1 MKGDYIKLGEDSG
14 GWRDFLDGKPI
25 HCGDQL
31 QLWTGE
37 RWVYARYE
45 MGDRIDPDFSL
56 RFPKMACKAYE
67 ARLIEKSSKKQSVI
81 LPDLSRTL

>member
-1 MKGDYIKLGEDSG
+1 MLGDYIELGEDSG

-31 QLWTGE
+31 QLWTGD

-45 MGDRIDPDFSL
+45 MGDRSL
-56 RFPKMACKAYE
+56 REVVLA
-67 ARLIEKSSKKQSVI
+67 SVDQDRW
-81 LPDLSRTL
+81 LERDTMLFRWPPSE

>member
-1 MKGDYIKLGEDSG
+1 MKLVELGEDSG

-31 QLWTGE
+31 QLWTGD

-45 MGDRIDPDFSL
+45 MCDRSL
-56 RFPKMACKAYE
+56 REVVLASDDQDRWLERDTMLFRWPPRE
-67 ARLIEKSSKKQSVI
+67 
-81 LPDLSRTL
+81 